1 MNKNKP
7 AEKKHSG
14 ILGSISELV
23 EMLGLVTV
31 AVMLLFAF
39 GMRLNIV
46 QGESME
52 STLYEGE
59 YLVVSDLF
67 YKPNVGDIVIIHEID
82 AEPYDDPI
90 VKRVIATEGQTV
102 DIKFGNENVWTLYVD
117 GKEVEEPYRHIVPN
131 KFTGGTLTAE
141 YKFPITVGE
150 GQVFVMGDNRN
161 NSADSRTQ
169 CIYTVDERCI
179 VGKALVRLLPFD
191 RFTVFENPFNN
202 R

>member
-1 MNKNKP
+1 MNTKTE
-7 AEKKHSG
+7 EKKKTS
-14 ILGSISELV
+14 ILGSVSELV

-39 GMRLNIV
+39 VMRLNIV
-46 QGESME
+46 KGQSME
-52 STLYEGE
+52 QTLYEGE

-67 YKPNVGDIVIIHEID
+67 YKPKAGDIVIVHEID
-82 AEPYDDPI
+82 ATPYNEPI

-102 DIKFGNENVWTLYVD
+102 DIVFGNENVWTLYVD
-117 GKEVEEPYRHIVPN
+117 GKEVEESYRYIDPT
-131 KFTGGTLTAE
+131 KMTLTAE
-141 YKFPITVGE
+141 YSFPITVGE

-161 NSADSRTQ
+161 NSADSRTK

-191 RFTVFENPFNN
+191 RFTVFENPFGN
-202 R
+202 